1 MGCSSAVSV
10 PTGPNELWVKSLN
23 FLRGGLWLKIL
34 RLQMIIVH
42 TILQDAVY
50 VLTTDDKI
58 YRFKATELADKD
70 LTAESLDKVSKKQH

>member
-1 MGCSSAVSV
+1 
-10 PTGPNELWVKSLN
+10 
-23 FLRGGLWLKIL
+23 
-34 RLQMIIVH
+34 MIIVH

-70 LTAESLDKVSKKQH
+70 ITADSLDKVSKKQH